1 MQMLKRIHVKGW
13 KSIRDQSINL
23 NSLTVMIGANG
34 SGKSNLLSL
43 IGMFGEIFSSEP
55 NMRSYVAINGTASSL
70 LHYGP
75 RETKSIDVEL
85 AFETSSG
92 ELTYATRWVPT
103 LNEEL
108 IFEDE
113 RIEYVQRGVCEP
125 QIVTLGSGH
134 SETNLIELAT
144 RGDSIA
150 RNCLSLLRSCR
161 VYHFHNTSSRSEMR
175 LPSYVEAN
183 RFLLSEANN
192 LAPMLYLY
200 RHQYPIAY
208 RRITTLMQRVMPGF
222 EEFVL
227 EPSRLNE
234 AEIVLKWKQKNREY
248 EFGPHQ
254 FPDGALRIAALSAM
268 LLQPTEDLPMLIGI
282 DEPELGLH
290 PRALELFSDMVIST
304 STDAQMI
311 LATQSSTLVDYF
323 DPCNIL
329 VADRID
335 GATEFKN
342 LNAEKLGLWLER
354 YSLGELWE
362 RNYFGGG
369 LDS

>member
-1 MQMLKRIHVKGW
+1 MQMLKRIHLKGW

-23 NSLTVMIGANG
+23 NPLTVVIGANG

-43 IGMFGEIFSSEP
+43 IRMLGEIFSSEP

-134 SETNLIELAT
+134 SETNLIERAT
-144 RGDSIA
+144 SGDSVA
-150 RNCLSLLRSCR
+150 RNCLRLLNSCR

-175 LPSYVEAN
+175 FPSYVEAN
-183 RFLLSEANN
+183 RFLFSDPNN
-192 LAPMLYLY
+192 LASMLYLY
-200 RHQYPIAY
+200 RHKYPTAY
-208 RRITTLMQRVMPGF
+208 RQIATLMQRVMPGF
-222 EEFVL
+222 EQFIL
-227 EPSRLNE
+227 EPSRLNDT
-234 AEIVLKWKQKNREY
+234 EIALKWKQKNREY

-254 FPDGALRIAALSAM
+254 FPDGALRFIALSTL
-268 LLQPTEDLPMLIGI
+268 LLQPAEDLPMLIGL

-290 PRALELFSDMVIST
+290 PRALELFSDLAIAASMN
-304 STDAQMI
+304 AQI
-311 LATQSSTLVDYF
+311 VLVTQLSTLVDYF
-323 DPCNIL
+323 YPSNIL
-329 VADRID
+329 VADQID

-342 LNAEKLGLWLER
+342 LDENKLKVWLER

>member
-1 MQMLKRIHVKGW
+1 MLKRIHVKGW

-23 NSLTVMIGANG
+23 NSLTVIVGANG

-43 IGMFGEIFSSEP
+43 IRMLGEIFSSESS
-55 NMRSYVAINGTASSL
+55 MRSYVAINGTASSL
-70 LHYGP
+70 LHYGD
-75 RETKSIDVEL
+75 RETKSIDVDL

-92 ELTYATRWVPT
+92 ELTYATRWIPT
-103 LNEEL
+103 SNEEL

-113 RIEYVQRGVCEP
+113 RIEYVQRGDCEP

-134 SETNLIELAT
+134 SETNLIERAT
-144 RGDSIA
+144 NGDSIA
-150 RNCLSLLRSCR
+150 RHCLSLLRSCR
-161 VYHFHNTSSRSEMR
+161 VYQFHNTSSRSEMR
-175 LPSYVEAN
+175 FPSDIEAN
-183 RFLLSEANN
+183 RFPFSDASN

-200 RHQYPIAY
+200 RNKYPIAY
-208 RRITTLMQRVMPGF
+208 RRITTLMQRIMPGF
-222 EEFVL
+222 EQFIL
-227 EPSRLNE
+227 EPSRLNDT
-234 AEIVLKWKQKNREY
+234 EIVLKWKQKDREY

-254 FPDGALRIAALSAM
+254 FPDGALRFVALSTL
-268 LLQPTEDLPMLIGI
+268 LLQPTENLPMLIGL
-282 DEPELGLH
+282 DEAELGLH
-290 PRALELFSDMVIST
+290 PRTLELFSDMAIGT
-304 STDAQMI
+304 SADAQII

-323 DPCNIL
+323 NPSNIF
-329 VADRID
+329 VTDQID

-342 LNAEKLGLWLER
+342 LDENKLKVWLER

>member
-1 MQMLKRIHVKGW
+1 MLKRIHVKGW

-23 NSLTVMIGANG
+23 NPLTVVIGANG

-43 IGMFGEIFSSEP
+43 IRMLGEIFSSESS
-55 NMRSYVAINGTASSL
+55 MRSYVAIHGTASSL
-70 LHYGP
+70 LHYGA
-75 RETKSIDVEL
+75 RKTKSIDVEL
-85 AFETSSG
+85 AFGTSKG
-92 ELTYATRWVPT
+92 ELTYATRWVAT
-103 LNEEL
+103 SNEEL

-134 SETNLIELAT
+134 SETNLIERAT
-144 RGDSIA
+144 SGDPIA

-175 LPSYVEAN
+175 FPSYVEAN
-183 RFLLSEANN
+183 RFLFSDANN
-192 LAPMLYLY
+192 LASMLYLY
-200 RHQYPIAY
+200 RHKYPTSYRQIA
-208 RRITTLMQRVMPGF
+208 TLMQRVMPGF
-222 EEFVL
+222 EQFIL
-227 EPSRLNE
+227 EPSRLNDT
-234 AEIVLKWKQKNREY
+234 EIVLKWKQKNREY

-254 FPDGALRIAALSAM
+254 FPDGALRLVALSTV

-290 PRALELFSDMVIST
+290 PHALELFSDIAIAASMN
-304 STDAQMI
+304 AQII
-311 LATQSSTLVDYF
+311 LVTQSSTLVDYY
-323 DPCNIL
+323 DPSNIL
-329 VADRID
+329 VADQID
-335 GATEFKN
+335 SATEFKN
-342 LNAEKLGLWLER
+342 LDGNKLKVWLER